1 MKMLRRLWPAAA
13 PLRPRAHRS
22 ILKRDVERMRWA
34 GTGDFVMPRDNPGVR
49 VEPDFVTEVEGEA
62 IAAELEAVAKA
73 YGYPYD
79 GESRVHLV
87 STGGEVETTLDGVV
101 NNLRVTGRL
110 ERPDLGQ
117 GLPPWGY
124 GDGFDAT
131 QLPPAIGEL
140 AQRIASCGAFALG
153 PVRDV
158 TVNIRESSFFQ
169 ARVRMCMHAHMWRVE
184 SAFVQLR
191 TCACTHATTCAH
203 VHAPIAMPLLCLQL
217 DLHLDPAADGP
228 DVFILGLGSSAVL
241 TFTPPDAVLA
251 SMGEP
256 PRRRSP
262 SQTPNSSLTRTL
274 ARTLAR
280 ALTRTVARTVARTL
294 ARTLSLSLSLGV
306 TRGRSGCA
314 AGRRATWT
322 SSSSPDRSCTS
333 RPTRGARGC
342 TPSARGCRS
351 MACRAMTAVWPRAT
365 GGGCRTIW
373 CEGAPADSRSCWP
386 LGSRQ
391 RPCRIS
397 CRTGSERERRI
408 RAPLSIIDV

>member
-1 MKMLRRLWPAAA
+1 
-13 PLRPRAHRS
+13 
-22 ILKRDVERMRWA
+22 
-34 GTGDFVMPRDNPGVR
+34 

-124 GDGFDAT
+124 GDGFDAM

-140 AQRIASCGAFALG
+140 AQRIASCGAFAVG

-169 ARVRMCMHAHMWRVE
+169 ARLRMCMHMHMWSVE
-184 SAFVQLR
+184 SAFVRLR
-191 TCACTHATTCAH
+191 TCTRTHATTR
-203 VHAPIAMPLLCLQL
+203 AMLFLCLQL
-217 DLHLDPAADGP
+217 DPHLDPAADGP

-274 ARTLAR
+274 ARTR
-280 ALTRTVARTVARTL
+280 ARTL
-294 ARTLSLSLSLGV
+294 ARTLAQTLSLSLSLGV
-306 TRGRSGCA
+306 ARGRSG
-314 AGRRATWT
+314 
-322 SSSSPDRSCTS
+322 
-333 RPTRGARGC
+333 
-342 TPSARGCRS
+342 
-351 MACRAMTAVWPRAT
+351 
-365 GGGCRTIW
+365 
-373 CEGAPADSRSCWP
+373 
-386 LGSRQ
+386 
-391 RPCRIS
+391 
-397 CRTGSERERRI
+397 
-408 RAPLSIIDV
+408 

>member
-1 MKMLRRLWPAAA
+1 MKMLRRLWPAAP

-140 AQRIASCGAFALG
+140 AQRIASCGAFAVG
-153 PVRDV
+153 PCATSRS
-158 TVNIRESSFFQ
+158 TYARAHSSR
-169 ARVRMCMHAHMWRVE
+169 RVYA
-184 SAFVQLR
+184 
-191 TCACTHATTCAH
+191 CACTRTCGASRARSFGCAH
-203 VHAPIAMPLLCLQL
+203 VHAPMPQ
-217 DLHLDPAADGP
+217 
-228 DVFILGLGSSAVL
+228 
-241 TFTPPDAVLA
+241 
-251 SMGEP
+251 
-256 PRRRSP
+256 
-262 SQTPNSSLTRTL
+262 
-274 ARTLAR
+274 R
-280 ALTRTVARTVARTL
+280 AHM
-294 ARTLSLSLSLGV
+294 
-306 TRGRSGCA
+306 CMH
-314 AGRRATWT
+314 
-322 SSSSPDRSCTS
+322 P
-333 RPTRGARGC
+333 
-342 TPSARGCRS
+342 
-351 MACRAMTAVWPRAT
+351 
-365 GGGCRTIW
+365 
-373 CEGAPADSRSCWP
+373 
-386 LGSRQ
+386 
-391 RPCRIS
+391 
-397 CRTGSERERRI
+397 
-408 RAPLSIIDV
+408 